1 MSGDHIYT
9 LSSPPD
15 QTIMSQHKVIKHLED
30 KLKTLTEQLTELI
43 AVVTDQ
49 AEKIKE
55 LENKYA
61 DMDNR
66 IFWKMR

>member
-1 MSGDHIYT
+1 ME
-9 LSSPPD
+9 L
-15 QTIMSQHKVIKHLED
+15 D
-30 KLKTLTEQLTELI
+30 KLREQVRILTEQLTELI